1 MVKGILLLSKK
12 NIGKTKLKMLRI
24 ALTGGIGT
32 GKSTASKILNELGAF
47 IFDAD
52 KKAKN
57 ILKNNETVQSELI
70 AEFGTDIMS
79 GDEKIDNNKLARIA
93 FQDQD
98 HQLRLNSIIHPYVFQ
113 EIDKN
118 FDDVLEKGAYDIFVV
133 DAALIYESGADT
145 HMDYVIVI
153 TALLKVR
160 MERALQRETLTRDE
174 VLKRMDLQWPEEEK
188 IALADFVIH
197 NDSTEEEFRD
207 AITDIYNQ
215 LV

>member
-1 MVKGILLLSKK
+1 
-12 NIGKTKLKMLRI
+12 MLRV

-52 KKAKN
+52 KEGKN

-118 FDDVLEKGAYDIFVV
+118 FDDVLEKSAYDIFVV

-145 HMDYVIVI
+145 HMDYIIVI

-174 VLKRMDLQWPEEEK
+174 ILKRIDLQWPEEEK

-197 NDSTEEEFRD
+197 NDSTEEEFRES
-207 AITDIYNQ
+207 ITDIYNQ

>member
-1 MVKGILLLSKK
+1 
-12 NIGKTKLKMLRI
+12 MLRV

-52 KKAKN
+52 KEAKN

-79 GDEKIDNNKLARIA
+79 GDEKIDNNKLARVA

-98 HQLRLNSIIHPYVFQ
+98 HQLMLNSIIHPYVFQ
-113 EIDKN
+113 EIDEI
-118 FDDVLEKGAYDIFVV
+118 FDDVLEKGTNDIFVV

-153 TALLKVR
+153 TALLKIR
-160 MERALQRETLTRDE
+160 MERALQRETLSRDQI
-174 VLKRMDLQWPEEEK
+174 LKRIDLQWPEEDK

-197 NDSTEEEFRD
+197 NDSTEKELLNS
-207 AITDIYNQ
+207 ISDIYNQ

>member
-1 MVKGILLLSKK
+1 
-12 NIGKTKLKMLRI
+12 MLRV

-32 GKSTASKILNELGAF
+32 GQSTASKILNELGAF

-52 KKAKN
+52 KEAKN
-57 ILKNNETVQSELI
+57 ILKNNETAQSELI
-70 AEFGTDIMS
+70 AEFGTDILS
-79 GDEKIDNNKLARIA
+79 GDEKIDNNKLARIV

-98 HQLRLNSIIHPYVFQ
+98 HQLRLNSIIHPYVFK

-118 FDDVLEKGAYDIFVV
+118 FDDVLEKGTYDIFVI

-174 VLKRMDLQWPEEEK
+174 ILKRIDLQWPEEEK

-197 NDSTEEEFRD
+197 NDNTEEEFRD
-207 AITDIYNQ
+207 SITDIYNQ

>member
-1 MVKGILLLSKK
+1 
-12 NIGKTKLKMLRI
+12 MLRV

-52 KKAKN
+52 KEAKN
-57 ILKNNETVQSELI
+57 ILKNNETIQSELI

-113 EIDKN
+113 EIDEI
-118 FDDVLEKGAYDIFVV
+118 FDDVLEKGKNDIFVI

-153 TALLKVR
+153 TALLKIR
-160 MERALQRETLTRDE
+160 MERALQRETLSRDQI
-174 VLKRMDLQWPEEEK
+174 LKRIDLQWPEEEK

-197 NDSTEEEFRD
+197 NDSTEKELLNS
-207 AITDIYNQ
+207 ITDIYNK

>member
-1 MVKGILLLSKK
+1 
-12 NIGKTKLKMLRI
+12 MLRV

-52 KKAKN
+52 KEAKN

-79 GDEKIDNNKLARIA
+79 GDENIDNNKLARIA

-98 HQLRLNSIIHPYVFQ
+98 YQLRLNSIIHPYVFQ
-113 EIDKN
+113 KIDKS
-118 FDDVLEKGAYDIFVV
+118 FDDILEKGTYDIFVV

-160 MERALQRETLTRDE
+160 MERALQRETLARDE
-174 VLKRMDLQWPEEEK
+174 ILKRMNLQWSEEEK
-188 IALADFVIH
+188 IALSDFVIH
-197 NDSTEEEFRD
+197 NDNTEEELR
-207 AITDIYNQ
+207 ASVTDIYNQ

>member
-1 MVKGILLLSKK
+1 
-12 NIGKTKLKMLRI
+12 MLRV

-32 GKSTASKILNELGAF
+32 GKSTASKILNELGAC

-52 KKAKN
+52 KEAKN

-98 HQLRLNSIIHPYVFQ
+98 HQLRLNSIIHPYFFQ

-118 FDDVLEKGAYDIFVV
+118 FDDVLEKGTYDIFVV

-153 TALLKVR
+153 TALLQIR
-160 MERALQRETLTRDE
+160 MERALKRESLTRDE
-174 VLKRMDLQWPEEEK
+174 ILKRMDLQWSEEEK
-188 IALADFVIH
+188 IALSDFVIH
-197 NDSTEEEFRD
+197 NDGTEKELL
-207 AITDIYNQ
+207 ASVTDIYNK

>member
-1 MVKGILLLSKK
+1 
-12 NIGKTKLKMLRI
+12 MLRV

-32 GKSTASKILNELGAF
+32 GKSTASKILMELGAF

-52 KKAKN
+52 REAKN
-57 ILKNNETVQSELI
+57 ILKNNETIQSELI

-79 GDEKIDNNKLARIA
+79 GDENIDNNKLARIA

-118 FDDVLEKGAYDIFVV
+118 FDDALKNGTHDIFVV

-153 TALLKVR
+153 TALLKIR

-174 VLKRMDLQWPEEEK
+174 ILKRIDLQWSEEEK

-197 NDSTEEEFRD
+197 NDGTEKELRD
-207 AITDIYNQ
+207 SVTDIYNQ

>member
-1 MVKGILLLSKK
+1 
-12 NIGKTKLKMLRI
+12 
-24 ALTGGIGT
+24 
-32 GKSTASKILNELGAF
+32 
-47 IFDAD
+47 
-52 KKAKN
+52 
-57 ILKNNETVQSELI
+57 
-70 AEFGTDIMS
+70 MS

-118 FDDVLEKGAYDIFVV
+118 FDDVLEKGTYDIFVV

-160 MERALQRETLTRDE
+160 MERALQRETLARDE
-174 VLKRMDLQWPEEEK
+174 ILKRMDLQWSEEEK
-188 IALADFVIH
+188 IALSDFVIH
-197 NDSTEEEFRD
+197 NDNTEEELR
-207 AITDIYNQ
+207 ASVTDIYNQ

>member
-1 MVKGILLLSKK
+1 
-12 NIGKTKLKMLRI
+12 MLRI
-24 ALTGGIGT
+24 GLTGGIGT
-32 GKSTASKILNELGAF
+32 GKSTASKILEKLGAY

-52 KKAKN
+52 KEAKKV
-57 ILKNNETVQSELI
+57 LLTNETIKSELI
-70 AEFGTDIMS
+70 SEFGTDIMT
-79 GDEKIDNNKLARIA
+79 GDGNVDNNKLARVA

-98 HQLRLNSIIHPYVFQ
+98 HQLTLNTIVHPYVFK

-118 FDDVLEKGAYDIFVV
+118 FDRELDGEKHDIFVV

-153 TALLKVR
+153 TALIKTR
-160 MERALQRETLTRDE
+160 MERALARETLSRE
-174 VLKRMDLQWPEEEK
+174 EILKRMDLQWSEEEK

-197 NDSTEEEFRD
+197 NDGPEKELIKN
-207 AITDIYNQ
+207 ITDIYKE

>member
-1 MVKGILLLSKK
+1 
-12 NIGKTKLKMLRI
+12 MLRV

-32 GKSTASKILNELGAF
+32 GKSTASKILMELGAF
-47 IFDAD
+47 IFNAD
-52 KKAKN
+52 REAKN
-57 ILKNNETVQSELI
+57 ILKNNETIQSELI

-79 GDEKIDNNKLARIA
+79 GDENIDNNKLARIA

-118 FDDVLEKGAYDIFVV
+118 FDDALKNGTHDIFVV

-153 TALLKVR
+153 TALLKIR
-160 MERALQRETLTRDE
+160 MERALQRDTLSRDE
-174 VLKRMDLQWPEEEK
+174 ILKRIDLQWSEEEK

-197 NDSTEEEFRD
+197 NDGIEEELRD
-207 AITDIYNQ
+207 SVTDIYNQ

>member
-1 MVKGILLLSKK
+1 
-12 NIGKTKLKMLRI
+12 MLRI
-24 ALTGGIGT
+24 GLTGGIGT
-32 GKSTASKILNELGAF
+32 GKSTASKILEKLGAY

-52 KKAKN
+52 KEAKKV
-57 ILKNNETVQSELI
+57 LLTNETIKSELI
-70 AEFGTDIMS
+70 SEFGTDIMT
-79 GDEKIDNNKLARIA
+79 GDGNVDNNKLARVA

-98 HQLRLNSIIHPYVFQ
+98 HQLTLNTIVHPYVFK

-118 FDDVLEKGAYDIFVV
+118 FDRELDGGKHDIFVV

-153 TALLKVR
+153 TALIKTR
-160 MERALQRETLTRDE
+160 MERALARETLSGE
-174 VLKRMDLQWPEEEK
+174 EILKRMDSQWSEEEK

-197 NDSTEEEFRD
+197 NDGPEKELIKN
-207 AITDIYNQ
+207 ITDIYKE

>member
-1 MVKGILLLSKK
+1 
-12 NIGKTKLKMLRI
+12 MLRV

-52 KKAKN
+52 KEAKN
-57 ILKNNETVQSELI
+57 ILKNNETIQSELI

-118 FDDVLEKGAYDIFVV
+118 FDDVLEKSAYDFFVV

-153 TALLKVR
+153 TAFLKVR

-174 VLKRMDLQWPEEEK
+174 ILKRMDLQWPEEEK

-207 AITDIYNQ
+207 SITDIYNQ

>member
-1 MVKGILLLSKK
+1 
-12 NIGKTKLKMLRI
+12 MLRV

-52 KKAKN
+52 KEAKN
-57 ILKNNETVQSELI
+57 ILKNNETAQSELI

-79 GDEKIDNNKLARIA
+79 GDEKIDNNKLARIV

-98 HQLRLNSIIHPYVFQ
+98 HQLRLNSIIHPYVFK

-118 FDDVLEKGAYDIFVV
+118 FDDVLEKGTYDIFVI

-145 HMDYVIVI
+145 HMDYIIVI

-174 VLKRMDLQWPEEEK
+174 ILKRIDLQWPEEEK

-197 NDSTEEEFRD
+197 NDNTEEEFRD
-207 AITDIYNQ
+207 SITDIYNQ

>member
-1 MVKGILLLSKK
+1 
-12 NIGKTKLKMLRI
+12 MLRV

-52 KKAKN
+52 KEAKN
-57 ILKNNETVQSELI
+57 ILKNNETIQSELI

-118 FDDVLEKGAYDIFVV
+118 FDDVLEKSAYDIFVV

-145 HMDYVIVI
+145 HMDYIIVI
-153 TALLKVR
+153 TAFLKVR

-174 VLKRMDLQWPEEEK
+174 ILKRMDLQWPEEEK

-197 NDSTEEEFRD
+197 NDSTEEEFRNS
-207 AITDIYNQ
+207 ITDIYNQ

>member
-1 MVKGILLLSKK
+1 
-12 NIGKTKLKMLRI
+12 MLRV

-32 GKSTASKILNELGAF
+32 GKSTASKILNELGSF
-47 IFDAD
+47 IFDAA
-52 KKAKN
+52 KEAKN
-57 ILKNNETVQSELI
+57 ILKNNETIQSELI

-98 HQLRLNSIIHPYVFQ
+98 HQLKLNSIIHPYVFQ

-118 FDDVLEKGAYDIFVV
+118 FEDALKNGTYDIFVI

-160 MERALQRETLTRDE
+160 MERALQCETLTRDE
-174 VLKRMDLQWPEEEK
+174 ILKRIDLQWPEEEK

-197 NDSTEEEFRD
+197 NDGTEEELRGS
-207 AITDIYNQ
+207 ITDIYNQ

>member
-1 MVKGILLLSKK
+1 
-12 NIGKTKLKMLRI
+12 MLRV

-32 GKSTASKILNELGAF
+32 GKSTASKILNELSSF

-52 KKAKN
+52 KEAKN
-57 ILKNNETVQSELI
+57 ILKNNETIQSELI

-98 HQLRLNSIIHPYVFQ
+98 HQLKLNSIIHPYVFQ

-118 FDDVLEKGAYDIFVV
+118 FEDALKNGTYDIFVV
-133 DAALIYESGADT
+133 DAALINESGADT

-160 MERALQRETLTRDE
+160 MERALQSETLTRDE
-174 VLKRMDLQWPEEEK
+174 ILKRIDLQWPEEEK

-197 NDSTEEEFRD
+197 NDGTEEELRGS
-207 AITDIYNQ
+207 ITDIYNQ

>member
-1 MVKGILLLSKK
+1 
-12 NIGKTKLKMLRI
+12 MLRV

-32 GKSTASKILNELGAF
+32 GKSTASKILNDLGAF

-52 KKAKN
+52 KEAKN

-93 FQDQD
+93 FQDQE
-98 HQLRLNSIIHPYVFQ
+98 HQLRLNSLIHPYVFQ

-118 FDDVLEKGAYDIFVV
+118 FDDVLEKSAHDIFVI

-207 AITDIYNQ
+207 SITGIYNQ

>member
-1 MVKGILLLSKK
+1 
-12 NIGKTKLKMLRI
+12 MLRI
-24 ALTGGIGT
+24 GLTGGIGT
-32 GKSTASKILNELGAF
+32 GKSTASKILEKLGAY

-52 KKAKN
+52 KEAKKV
-57 ILKNNETVQSELI
+57 LLTNETIKSELI
-70 AEFGTDIMS
+70 SEFGTDIMT
-79 GDEKIDNNKLARIA
+79 GDGNVDNNKLARVA

-98 HQLRLNSIIHPYVFQ
+98 HQLRLNTIIHPYVFN

-118 FDDVLEKGAYDIFVV
+118 FDRELDGGKHDIFVV

-153 TALLKVR
+153 TALIKTR
-160 MERALQRETLTRDE
+160 MERALARETLSRE
-174 VLKRMDLQWPEEEK
+174 EILKRMDLQWSEEEK

-197 NDSTEEEFRD
+197 NDGPEKELIKN
-207 AITDIYNQ
+207 ITDIYKE

>member
-1 MVKGILLLSKK
+1 MMRV
-12 NIGKTKLKMLRI
+12 

-52 KKAKN
+52 KEGKN

-118 FDDVLEKGAYDIFVV
+118 FDDVLEKSAYDIFVV

-145 HMDYVIVI
+145 HMDYIIVI

-174 VLKRMDLQWPEEEK
+174 ILKRIDLQWPEEEK

-207 AITDIYNQ
+207 SITDIYNQ

>member
-1 MVKGILLLSKK
+1 
-12 NIGKTKLKMLRI
+12 MLRV
-24 ALTGGIGT
+24 ALTGGIGS

-57 ILKNNETVQSELI
+57 ILKTNETVQSELI

-79 GDEKIDNNKLARIA
+79 GDENIDNNKLARIA

-118 FDDVLEKGAYDIFVV
+118 FDNVLEKGTYDIFVI

-160 MERALQRETLTRDE
+160 MERALQRETLTRDQ

>member
-1 MVKGILLLSKK
+1 
-12 NIGKTKLKMLRI
+12 MLRV

-32 GKSTASKILNELGAF
+32 GKSTASKILNELGAC

-52 KKAKN
+52 KEAKN

-118 FDDVLEKGAYDIFVV
+118 FDDVLEKSAHDIFVI

-207 AITDIYNQ
+207 SITDIYNQ